1 MKNIYSLMGLVPLL
15 AYKPI
20 CQNVSKTTLIL
31 LIGLNASLAN
41 AQYFTNNGLSYVA
54 TTGTNVQIVEGCL
67 SGELIIPSSI
77 INDGIEHYVTYIG
90 DDAFSQCVSLS
101 SVTIP
106 SSISSIGDNAFANC
120 NGLTEL
126 TVSWET
132 PLDIVANVFYQ
143 LVLSDIT
150 LNVPN
155 GALESYQEANVWKN
169 FSPIQAN
176 PTSIAS
182 NILPQLVLFPNPTSS
197 NITISVEQ
205 EFNMEIT
212 NVLGEVVLSQ
222 KLVNSETVLQTSELY
237 KGVYFVNLYNEKG
250 NQTLRFIKD

>member
-1 MKNIYSLMGLVPLL
+1 MGLAPLL
-15 AYKPI
+15 AHKPI
-20 CQNVSKTTLIL
+20 CQNVSKTILIL
-31 LIGLNASLAN
+31 LIGLNANLAN
-41 AQYFTNNGLSYVA
+41 AQYFTNNGLAYVA
-54 TTGTNVQIVEGCL
+54 TTATNVQIVEGCL

-77 INDGIEHYVTYIG
+77 INDGIEHYVKYIG

-126 TVSWET
+126 TVSWEI
-132 PLDIVANVFYQ
+132 PLDIVANV
-143 LVLSDIT
+143 
-150 LNVPN
+150 
-155 GALESYQEANVWKN
+155 WKS

-176 PTSIAS
+176 PTPIAS

-205 EFNMEIT
+205 DSHLEIT
-212 NVLGEVVLSQ
+212 NIFGEVVLCKDIINGES
-222 KLVNSETVLQTSELY
+222 NLQTSVLN
-237 KGVYFVNLYNEKG
+237 KGIYFVNLYGEKE
-250 NQTLRFIKD
+250 NQVFRFIKQ

>member
-1 MKNIYSLMGLVPLL
+1 MKNIYSLMGLAPLL

-20 CQNVSKTTLIL
+20 CQNISKTILIL

-41 AQYFTNNGLSYVA
+41 AQYFTNNGLVYVA

-155 GALESYQEANVWKN
+155 GALESYQAANVWKS

-176 PTSIAS
+176 PTSISS

-205 EFNMEIT
+205 DSHLEIT
-212 NVLGEVVLSQ
+212 NILGEIVLCKDIINGES
-222 KLVNSETVLQTSELY
+222 NLQTSGLN
-237 KGVYFVNLYNEKG
+237 KGIYFVNLYGEKE
-250 NQTLRFIKD
+250 NQVFRFIKQ